1 MLAPVSMR
9 ICASSS
15 PGEVRIAVMDNG
27 VMQDFA
33 VWRPDMADGVGDI
46 YRARVS
52 AHVPALGGTF
62 ITLPGLEQAGFLPDS
77 EGLGPLTQGQTVL
90 VTVTRS
96 AQGGKGVRLG
106 ARNLPSDLPGGSDP
120 SLLRRGPTPL
130 ERLARYYPLAPIVID
145 DAAIAVMLPAAFHSR
160 LTRVN
165 CVFDSDLRAQADA
178 LEDPVVSLPGG
189 MSASITPTPALVAID
204 MDGGA
209 TSMDRRP
216 KQTAQFA
223 ANRDALPDLLRQLRL
238 RNLSGAII
246 VDVAGLAI
254 RKRRALSETVEA
266 LLKNDPLRPR
276 FLGFTALGLAEIVR
290 PRVHPP
296 LHELFQSRE
305 GRLLRAL
312 RGQMQAYRGMPP
324 DGRPVMLGCGYGIM
338 ALLQDHPGWMEDF
351 MRLTGRV
358 LQPVMD
364 QGLPANGWRFDHG

>member
-1 MLAPVSMR
+1 MR

-15 PGEVRIAVMDNG
+15 PGEVRIAVTDRDSLL
-27 VMQDFA
+27 DFA
-33 VWRPDMADGVGDI
+33 LWRPDMADGVGDI

-62 ITLPGLEQAGFLPDS
+62 ITLPGLEHAGFLPDS

-90 VTVTRS
+90 VSVTRS

-106 ARNLPSDLPGGSDP
+106 ARNLPPDLPGGSEP
-120 SLLRRGPTPL
+120 SLLRCGPTPL
-130 ERLARYYPLAPIVID
+130 ERLARSYPDAPIVLD
-145 DAAIAVMLPAAFHSR
+145 DAAIAAALPANLHPR
-160 LTRVN
+160 LTRSGAA
-165 CVFDSDLRAQADA
+165 FDSDIRARVDA
-178 LEDPVVSLPGG
+178 LEDPVVALPGG

-209 TSMDRRP
+209 ASMDRRP

-254 RKRRALSETVEA
+254 RKRRALTETVETV
-266 LLKNDPLRPR
+266 LKEDPLRPR

-296 LHELFQSRE
+296 LHELLHSPE
-305 GRLLRAL
+305 GRVLSAL
-312 RGQMQAYRGMPP
+312 RGQMQVYRGMPP
-324 DGRPVMLGCGYGIM
+324 TGQPVTLACGHAIM
-338 ALLQDHPGWMEDF
+338 RLMQAHPGWVADF
-351 MRLTGRV
+351 VRLTGRV
-358 LQPVMD
+358 LHPVTD
-364 QGLPANGWRFDHG
+364 PALPANGWRFGHD

>member
-1 MLAPVSMR
+1 MR

-15 PGEVRIAVMDNG
+15 PGEVRIAVTGHD
-27 VMQDFA
+27 VLLDFA
-33 VWRPDMADGVGDI
+33 LWRPDMADGVGDI

-90 VTVTRS
+90 VTITRS

-106 ARNLPSDLPGGSDP
+106 ARNLPPDLPGGSEP
-120 SLLRRGPTPL
+120 GLLRRGPTPL
-130 ERLARYYPLAPIVID
+130 EQLARQYPDAPILID
-145 DAAIAVMLPAAFHSR
+145 DATIAAMLPAALHPR
-160 LTRVN
+160 LTRVTSA
-165 CVFDSDLRAQADA
+165 FDSDLRAKVDA

-254 RKRRALSETVEA
+254 RKRRALAETVET
-266 LLKNDPLRPR
+266 LLKDDPLRPR

-296 LHELFQSRE
+296 LHELFHSRE
-305 GRLLRAL
+305 GQLLRDL
-312 RGQMQAYRGMPP
+312 RAQMQAYRGMPP
-324 DGRPVMLGCGYGIM
+324 NGRPVTLACGHGIM
-338 ALLQDHPGWMEDF
+338 KLLQDHPDWMADF
-351 MRLTGRV
+351 VRLTGRV
-358 LQPVMD
+358 LQPVMA
-364 QGLPANGWRFDHG
+364 QALPANGWRFDHD

>member
-1 MLAPVSMR
+1 MAFVSAR

-15 PGEVRIAVMDNG
+15 PGEIRIAVALDG
-27 VMQDFA
+27 VLQEFA
-33 VWRPDMADGVGDI
+33 LWRPDMPDGVGDI

-52 AHVPALGGTF
+52 AHAPALGGTF
-62 ITLPGLEQAGFLPDS
+62 VTLPGQEQAGFLPDS

-106 ARNLPSDLPGGSDP
+106 ARNLPPDLPGGADP
-120 SLLRRGPTPL
+120 RLLRRGPTPL
-130 ERLARYYPLAPIVID
+130 ERLATRYPDAPIVID
-145 DAAIAVMLPAAFHSR
+145 DAAIATLLPASLHPRLSR
-160 LTRVN
+160 ASSA
-165 CVFDSDLRAQADA
+165 FDSDLRAQADA
-178 LEDPVVSLPGG
+178 LEEATVPLPGG

-209 TSMDRRP
+209 ATSMDRRP

-223 ANRDALPDLLRQLRL
+223 ANRDALPDLMRQLRL
-238 RNLSGAII
+238 RNLSGAIV

-254 RKRRALSETVEA
+254 RKRRALGDTIETV
-266 LLKNDPLRPR
+266 LRDDPLRPR

-296 LHELFQSRE
+296 LHELFHSRE
-305 GRLLRAL
+305 GRMLHAL

-324 DGRPVMLGCGYGIM
+324 NGQPVRLACGYGIM
-338 ALLQDHPGWMEDF
+338 QMMQDHPAWVEDF

-358 LQPVMD
+358 LQPVAD
-364 QGLPANGWRFDHG
+364 TALPAHGWRFEP

>member
-1 MLAPVSMR
+1 MNTR
-9 ICASSS
+9 ICASSG
-15 PGEVRIAVMDNG
+15 PGEIRLAVTGNG
-27 VMQDFA
+27 QLLDFTL
-33 VWRPDMADGVGDI
+33 WRPDMADGVGDI
-46 YRARVS
+46 YRAPVS

-62 ITLPGLEQAGFLPDS
+62 ITLPGQEQAGFLPDS
-77 EGLGPLTQGQTVL
+77 EGLGPLTQGQSVL

-106 ARNLPSDLPGGSDP
+106 ARNLPSNLPGGAEP
-120 SLLRRGPTPL
+120 QLLRRGPTPL
-130 ERLARYYPLAPIVID
+130 ERLARQYPDAPIVID
-145 DAAIAVMLPAAFHSR
+145 DANIATLIPAAFHPR

-165 CVFDSDLRAQADA
+165 SAFDSELRAQADA
-178 LEDPVVSLPGG
+178 LEDPVVALPGG

-209 TSMDRRP
+209 ASADRRP

-223 ANRDALPDLLRQLRL
+223 ANRDALPDLLHQLRL

-254 RKRRALSETVEA
+254 RKRRALGETIGAA
-266 LLKNDPLRPR
+266 LALDPLRPR

-296 LHELFQSRE
+296 LHELLNSRA

-312 RGQMQAYRGMPP
+312 RVRMQADRGMPP
-324 DGRPVMLGCGYGIM
+324 NGRPVRLECGYGIM
-338 ALLQDHPGWMEDF
+338 QILQDHPAWMEDF
-351 MRLTGRV
+351 MRLTGRM
-358 LQPVMD
+358 LQPVPD
-364 QGLPANGWRFDHG
+364 QTLPANGWRFDHD

>member
-15 PGEVRIAVMDNG
+15 PGEVRIAVTTDG
-27 VMQDFA
+27 IMQDFA
-33 VWRPDMADGVGDI
+33 LWRPDIADGVGDI
-46 YRARVS
+46 CRARVS

-62 ITLPGLEQAGFLPDS
+62 VTLPGLEQAGFLPDS

-90 VTVTRS
+90 VTITRS

-106 ARNLPSDLPGGSDP
+106 ARNLPPDLPGGAEP
-120 SLLRRGPTPL
+120 QLLRRGPSPL
-130 ERLARYYPLAPIVID
+130 ERLARYYPHAPIIID
-145 DAAIAVMLPAAFHSR
+145 DAAIAARLPAVFHPR
-160 LTRVN
+160 LARVSSA
-165 CVFDSDLRAQADA
+165 FDSDLRAQADA

-223 ANRDALPDLLRQLRL
+223 SNRDALPELLHQLRL

-296 LHELFQSRE
+296 LHELFQSTE

-312 RGQMQAYRGMPP
+312 RGQMQAHRGMPP
-324 DGRPVMLGCGYGIM
+324 DGRPVTMGCGHGIM
-338 ALLQDHPGWMEDF
+338 TLLQDHPDWMEDF
-351 MRLTGRV
+351 VRLTGRA

-364 QGLPANGWRFDHG
+364 QDLPANGWRFDHG

>member
-1 MLAPVSMR
+1 MR

-15 PGEVRIAVMDNG
+15 PGEIRLAVTSNG

-33 VWRPDMADGVGDI
+33 LWRPDMPDGVGDI
-46 YRARVS
+46 YRAAVS

-62 ITLPGLEQAGFLPDS
+62 VTLPGQEQAGFLPDS
-77 EGLGPLTQGQTVL
+77 EGLGPLTQGQTIL
-90 VTVTRS
+90 VSVTRS

-106 ARNLPSDLPGGSDP
+106 ARNLPPDLPGGAAP
-120 SLLRRGPTPL
+120 QLLRRGPTPL
-130 ERLARYYPLAPIVID
+130 DRLARQYPDAPIVID
-145 DAAIAVMLPAAFHSR
+145 DAAVATLLPAPLHPR

-165 CVFDSDLRAQADA
+165 SAFDSDLRAQADG
-178 LEDPVVSLPGG
+178 LEDPVISLPGG

-246 VDVAGLAI
+246 VDVAGLAV
-254 RKRRALSETVEA
+254 RKRRALGEVIET
-266 LLKNDPLRPR
+266 LLKDDPLRPR

-296 LHELFQSRE
+296 LHELLQSRE
-305 GRLLRAL
+305 GRLIHAL
-312 RGQMQAYRGMPP
+312 RGQMQAHRGMPP
-324 DGRPVMLGCGYGIM
+324 TGQPVRLACGYGIM
-338 ALLQDHPGWMEDF
+338 TLLQDHPGWMEDF
-351 MRLTGRV
+351 TRLTGRA
-358 LQPVMD
+358 LQPVAD
-364 QGLPANGWRFDHG
+364 QTLPANGWRFEP